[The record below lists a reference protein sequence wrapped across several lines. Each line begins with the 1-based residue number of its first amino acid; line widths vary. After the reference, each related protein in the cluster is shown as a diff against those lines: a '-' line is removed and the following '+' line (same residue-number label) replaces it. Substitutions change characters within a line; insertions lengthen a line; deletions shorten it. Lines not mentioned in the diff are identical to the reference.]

1 MAPRRNAACAEMAAS
16 STERVATSTAPR
28 SAAIPVNGLRQDLRL
43 IADLIEPH
51 TRVLDVGCA
60 DGALLAYLAR
70 TKQVDARGIELSQEG
85 VHDCVSQGLAVVQ
98 GDGDTDLAIYPDGSF
113 DYVILSQTVQAM
125 RHPRQVLE
133 NLLRI
138 GRYGIVS
145 FTNYAHWR
153 ARWYLLRHGR
163 MPMARCLPEPW
174 HSTANIHPC
183 TLADFER
190 LCAELGLRIEQRSC
204 LAADGR
210 PSRLASS
217 RWLGNLLSEQALF
230 VLSRPGPSGARPARA
245 ALRRPVRRPPEPA
258 APAHRRAPGRA

>member
-1 MAPRRNAACAEMAAS
+1 MTAAAVSPTSVPDGPVRNGPA
-16 STERVATSTAPR
+16 R
-28 SAAIPVNGLRQDLRL
+28 NGLRQDLRL

-60 DGALLAYLAR
+60 DGGLLAYLAR
-70 TKQVDARGIELSQEG
+70 TKEVDARGIELSQAG
-85 VHDCVSQGLAVVQ
+85 VHECVSRGLAVVQ

-113 DYVILSQTVQAM
+113 DYVILSQTIQAM
-125 RHPRQVLE
+125 RHPREVLE
-133 NLLRI
+133 NMLRI
-138 GRYGIVS
+138 GHYGIVS

-153 ARWYLLRHGR
+153 ARWHLLRRGR

-174 HSTANIHPC
+174 YSTGNIHPC
-183 TLADFER
+183 TLEDFEL

-217 RWLGNLLSEQALF
+217 RWLDNLLSEQALF
-230 VLSRPGPSGARPARA
+230 VLSRPEPPAARRARA
-245 ALRRPVRRPPEPA
+245 PFPRLVRRPPEPA
-258 APAHRRAPGRA
+258 APSHTQGPAPV

>member
-1 MAPRRNAACAEMAAS
+1 MSP
-16 STERVATSTAPR
+16 
-28 SAAIPVNGLRQDLRL
+28 SAAPNGLRQDLRL

-70 TKQVDARGIELSQEG
+70 AKHVDARGIELSREG

-113 DYVILSQTVQAM
+113 DYVILSQTIQAM
-125 RHPRQVLE
+125 RQPRLVLK
-133 NLLRI
+133 NMLRI

-153 ARWYLLRHGR
+153 ARWYLMRRGR

-174 HSTANIHPC
+174 YRTANIHPC
-183 TLADFER
+183 TLEDFEH
-190 LCAELGLRIEQRSC
+190 LCAELGLRIEQRTC
-204 LAADGR
+204 LAADGA

-217 RWLGNLLSEQALF
+217 RWLDNLLSEQALF
-230 VLSRPGPSGARPARA
+230 VLSRPEQPDSRHRRKA
-245 ALRRPVRRPPEPA
+245 APIPVRRRPDAVPPS
-258 APAHRRAPGRA
+258 HRPGPDGA